1 MLTDDS
7 VIFAKASHN
16 ECNNI
21 NRNLHKFCVLSSQ
34 LVNFHKSVV
43 QISNNI
49 QRATKKRLGE
59 ALSILVFNWLSKYL
73 SCPLIKGRIKKSSF
87 SEMIINSQKKLA
99 SWKACFLLRA
109 DKIVLIKVLFASS
122 PLHIMNCFKLKK

>member
-43 QISNNI
+43 QIYNNI

-73 SCPLIKGRIKKSSF
+73 SCPLIKGRIKK
-87 SEMIINSQKKLA
+87 KLIFRNDHQFPK
-99 SWKACFLLRA
+99 KACFLESM
-109 DKIVLIKVLFASS
+109 FS
-122 PLHIMNCFKLKK
+122 LKSR